1 MISLTDFEPLDS
13 SQTHYQWRIDLFLL
27 SRFVITEYYYRF
39 ALNMAGFTGWE
50 MINAEELQDYVRQNG
65 VSRVDEYVSSRLEDW
80 KNVVV
85 HFAVCGVSGS
95 GKSTFINRIRG

>member
-1 MISLTDFEPLDS
+1 MISLTDFEPSDS
-13 SQTHYQWRIDLFLL
+13 SQTRYQWCIDLFLL
-27 SRFVITEYYYRF
+27 SRFVISKYYYRF
-39 ALNMAGFTGWE
+39 VLNMAGFTDWE
-50 MINAEELQDYVRQNG
+50 MIDAKELQDYVQKHG
-65 VSRVDEYVSSRLEDW
+65 VSKVGEHVSSGLDDW